1 MTKVFLQPGL
11 RGLSGGMGDWVYQ
24 RRKGKT
30 YVGMKPTPTTKEPTE
45 AQTIQRERFGEAALY
60 AKMTLDDPAR
70 REFYEMVAEEMDLP
84 VSAAVVK
91 DFLCTPSFKALDLSG
106 YRGQIGDPIQI
117 RALHEIG
124 LASVNVELL
133 GSDETVLEQ
142 GRAFERSART
152 GYWIYMGQS
161 AQPLGSQLTIRVAGL
176 DHTGKQA
183 EITETVVVGEQA

>member
-45 AQTIQRERFGEAALY
+45 AQVIQRERFGEAAQY

-84 VSAAVVK
+84 VSAVVVK
-91 DFLCTPSFKALDLSG
+91 DFLSVPSFKALDLSG
-106 YRGQIGDPIQI
+106 YQGRVGDAIQI
-117 RALHEIG
+117 RALQEIG

-133 GSDETVLEQ
+133 ASDETVLEQ
-142 GRAFERSART
+142 GRAFEKSART

-161 AQPLGSQLTIRVAGL
+161 AQPLGSQLTIRVSGV
-176 DHTGKQA
+176 DHTGKKA
-183 EITETVVVGEQA
+183 EITETVVMGEQA